1 MRDYTD
7 MMNMAPADLV
17 RHALECAKVGIIS
30 VALVEALAVQLDD
43 AMAVQQDTEAL
54 CEKLHQA
61 NAGLQVDLDEAL
73 DARDEWQG
81 LAEQLNGVVKE
92 WNR

>member
-7 MMNMAPADLV
+7 MMNLTPAELV
-17 RHALECAKVGIIS
+17 AHALECAKVGVLSI
-30 VALVEALAVQLDD
+30 ALVEALAVQLKDTDD
-43 AMAVQQDTEAL
+43 L

>member
-7 MMNMAPADLV
+7 MMNMPPAELV
-17 RHALECAKVGIIS
+17 RHALECAKVGILSI
-30 VALVEALAVQLDD
+30 ALVEALAVQLR
-43 AMAVQQDTEAL
+43 DTDEL
-54 CEKLHQA
+54 CEKLHQT

-73 DARDEWQG
+73 DARDEWKG
-81 LAEQLNGVVKE
+81 RAEQLDGVAKE

>member
-7 MMNMAPADLV
+7 MLNMVPAELV
-17 RHALECAKVGIIS
+17 AHALECAKVGIIS
-30 VALVEALAVQLDD
+30 IALVEALAVQLK
-43 AMAVQQDTEAL
+43 DTDEL
-54 CEKLHQA
+54 CEKLHQT

-73 DARDEWQG
+73 DARDEWKSR
-81 LAEQLNGVVKE
+81 AEQLNGVVKE

>member
-7 MMNMAPADLV
+7 MMNMAPAKLA
-17 RHALECAKVGIIS
+17 RHALECAKVGILSI
-30 VALVEALAVQLDD
+30 ALVEALAVQLR
-43 AMAVQQDTEAL
+43 DTDEL
-54 CEKLHQA
+54 CEKLHQT
-61 NAGLQVDLDEAL
+61 NAELQVDLDEAL